1 MNAAELRVLT
11 VEECVE
17 HLATHEVARIAL
29 IDDGWPVVFPV
40 NYRLVDREHQR
51 WIALRARPEGAID
64 HPGSRVA
71 LQLDGIDP
79 VRHEGWSVLVRG
91 TMHTVDE
98 TAAGFRER
106 FDPGPWL
113 DERDAWLVIEP
124 SVITGRRLIAP
135 ALDWA
140 FTVEAYL

>member
-51 WIALRARPEGAID
+51 WIALPRP
-64 HPGSRVA
+64 PGGRDRPSRLAGRVA
-71 LQLDGIDP
+71 A
-79 VRHEGWSVLVRG
+79 R
-91 TMHTVDE
+91 
-98 TAAGFRER
+98 
-106 FDPGPWL
+106 
-113 DERDAWLVIEP
+113 RDRP
-124 SVITGRRLIAP
+124 RAP
-135 ALDWA
+135 
-140 FTVEAYL
+140 